1 MISSLKIFSSYAQ
14 IIKKKVATGKPAA
27 TFIMY
32 ILHFNSLLI
41 CYLYALT
48 TNISKNGHFVLVTL
62 LIFFRIFKTYFLRI
76 HLDFLYL
83 CNKNESIVRP
93 TSNRMIMEDND
104 IQNKYICYAQ
114 YDWSNLAKKGL
125 VVVCIEY
132 RAGVLG
138 FSAILHLLV
147 VTHRK

>member
-1 MISSLKIFSSYAQ
+1 M
-14 IIKKKVATGKPAA
+14 ATGKPAA

-32 ILHFNSLLI
+32 ILRFNSLLI
-41 CYLYALT
+41 CHLYILT
-48 TNISKNGHFVLVTL
+48 TNISKNGRFILLTL
-62 LIFFRIFKTYFLRI
+62 LIFFRFFKTYFLRI

-93 TSNRMIMEDND
+93 TSNRMIMEYND
-104 IQNKYICYAQ
+104 IQNKLNKYICYAQ

-125 VVVCIEY
+125 VVVYIEY